1 MLKTIGLKNM
11 IRTNIKSVIS
21 ELFEAAESAKA
32 FTIDGDKGKICT
44 YNGQRSLYSTDALG
58 VPGYILESDIVNV
71 AREKNTFTVKLLI
84 NRNPNVLTTC
94 VIKIKK

>member
-1 MLKTIGLKNM
+1 M
-11 IRTNIKSVIS
+11 KSEIS
-21 ELFEAAESAKA
+21 ELFEAVEAAKA

-44 YNGQRSLYSTDALG
+44 YNGERSLYSTDALG

-71 AREKNTFTVKLLI
+71 SREKNTFTIKLLI
-84 NRNPNVLTTC
+84 NRNPDVIITC

>member
-1 MLKTIGLKNM
+1 M
-11 IRTNIKSVIS
+11 IRTNIKSEIT
-21 ELFEAAESAKA
+21 ELFEAAESAKS

-44 YNGQRSLYSTDALG
+44 YNGERSLYSTDALG

-71 AREKNTFTVKLLI
+71 VREKNTFTVKLLI

>member
-1 MLKTIGLKNM
+1 M
-11 IRTNIKSVIS
+11 IRTDIKSKIS
-21 ELFEAAESAKA
+21 ELFETVESAKA

-44 YNGQRSLYSTDALG
+44 YNGERSLYSTDALG

-71 AREKNTFTVKLLI
+71 AREKNTFTIKLLI
-84 NRNPNVLTTC
+84 SRNPDVIITC